1 MTWNLQAQKPPTD
14 LRAVLRPGSCH
25 IYAIGTEECVQSI
38 AKSVLFQSKKEWED
52 QLISTLGATYV
63 KLRSHALTA
72 MHNVVFVHTSILP
85 LVSELHSDAIA
96 TGLGNHDHRKGPI
109 SSTFDRVFW
118 SGDLNYRIDGTRK
131 MIDDLLARNFHDVRW
146 TASPSFSSSLIATT
160 LFAGAARCDVYDTSA
175 KQRIPSW
182 TDRILYFSTV
192 PVRCCLPCPLGRPS
206 HGFVGCSRVATVG
219 YGDQVPDL
227 TNPLAVVVAIAA
239 MIFGALYLAMPLAI
253 VGIKYELTWR
263 RFENV
268 SRTTRSTLEL
278 RAALKSISI
287 QPLHAKSNH
296 VNVLVHRTIDAI
308 AHLTSLVQGYISI
321 PDDAFY
327 INDDALNQAFL
338 VIHAAGDDA
347 IARFQTLMRHLS
359 PFLPPDFCNSVVSKP
374 TAGPLP
380 LQRRGSMLVLLAE
393 TKRATLHRRDT
404 PINVLDPNLTFRQRL
419 RAHLRA
425 TNHGSRAHRFYL
437 TSVLLS
443 VAVFYAESV
452 PELQAFGPTS
462 HLCHMLMESYCTSN
476 PSPATDPGCY
486 VWHNTT
492 ALAVPLTKAQF
503 YCDNDANTERCFGVG
518 FNHGGN
524 ASTGSCAA
532 KFAYPAHVCSLRECE
547 RGHEPLVDLTHHW
560 IYIEVY
566 LGITFTVELMLRC
579 YVSSR
584 RRHFFRS
591 VSTWIDI
598 MAILPFY
605 AQVRFL
611 HRVYDVALMCL
622 VPSLTGV
629 GYGDLTPRSP
639 AGRILDILTM
649 VFGSCYT
656 AMPLSLI
663 GGQFYQCYEL
673 YSKEKQARAGD
684 VAQVQVDSTRSAHK
698 ATPTLRAVDC
708 DLLESAQVVI
718 HVVDEMMANLYKL
731 HRMRPGSTVLNT
743 PVETSIA
750 ANTSASVKETL
761 RKLMKYPHATF
772 VGRVRHYGIL
782 AAIVLNFVPMM
793 METMDGPAN
802 GGSDPKY
809 PQLPSAATLFY
820 MDVFFTG
827 VSALEFMLRWIVA
840 KRQRKNISGIRVLHS
855 TFRECMHPLQ
865 ITVTRPSSLHANAN
879 HVNVLLYDAL
889 DAVARL
895 WELVDKY
902 IHTPDNDFFIRNDE
916 LNQAFLDL
924 HATGDEVVERFRTLL
939 RHFAPFLLSDL
950 DSPATAHRLPAST
963 SSLLKRGLTLS
974 SIAGGLLNKY
984 YRRCSCHRPQP
995 YPCRAKRATLHRR
1008 DTPINVLDPNLTFRQ
1023 RLRAHLRATNHGS
1036 RAHRFYLTSVL
1047 LSVAVFYAESV
1058 PELQAFGPTSHL
1070 CHMLMESY
1078 CTSNPSPATDPGCY
1092 VWHNTTAL
1100 AVPLTKAQFYCDND
1114 ANTERCFG
1122 VGFNHGGNASTGSCA
1137 AKFAYPA
1144 HVCSLRECERGH
1156 EPLVDLTHH
1165 WIYIEVYLGI
1175 TFTVEL
1181 MLRCYVSSR
1190 RRHFFRSVS
1199 TWIDIMAIL
1208 PFYAQTLAGL
1218 AAGRTPIYV
1227 SSPAFPTFVTVL
1239 PVMKT
1244 IRIVKLGWP
1253 GTACYAGVPCM
1264 YLNKDLMTA
1273 KIAALFPYG
1282 KRIQIQLDNLVTLK
1296 DMWRT
1301 TWMAVATYVLFPTC
1315 VGLDRLE

>member
-1 MTWNLQAQKPPTD
+1 MTRVEAITAEAPTMLKDVRRKSTETHVDRHRGPSLAEMRRCSTSITDLITSSSARDGSIARRARRRRFDASKVEKPP
-14 LRAVLRPGSCH
+14 PP
-25 IYAIGTEECVQSI
+25 
-38 AKSVLFQSKKEWED
+38 
-52 QLISTLGATYV
+52 
-63 KLRSHALTA
+63 
-72 MHNVVFVHTSILP
+72 N
-85 LVSELHSDAIA
+85 
-96 TGLGNHDHRKGPI
+96 
-109 SSTFDRVFW
+109 
-118 SGDLNYRIDGTRK
+118 
-131 MIDDLLARNFHDVRW
+131 
-146 TASPSFSSSLIATT
+146 
-160 LFAGAARCDVYDTSA
+160 
-175 KQRIPSW
+175 
-182 TDRILYFSTV
+182 
-192 PVRCCLPCPLGRPS
+192 
-206 HGFVGCSRVATVG
+206 
-219 YGDQVPDL
+219 
-227 TNPLAVVVAIAA
+227 
-239 MIFGALYLAMPLAI
+239 
-253 VGIKYELTWR
+253 TWR
-263 RFENV
+263 R
-268 SRTTRSTLEL
+268 
-278 RAALKSISI
+278 
-287 QPLHAKSNH
+287 
-296 VNVLVHRTIDAI
+296 
-308 AHLTSLVQGYISI
+308 
-321 PDDAFY
+321 
-327 INDDALNQAFL
+327 
-338 VIHAAGDDA
+338 
-347 IARFQTLMRHLS
+347 
-359 PFLPPDFCNSVVSKP
+359 
-374 TAGPLP
+374 
-380 LQRRGSMLVLLAE
+380 
-393 TKRATLHRRDT
+393 
-404 PINVLDPNLTFRQRL
+404 
-419 RAHLRA
+419 
-425 TNHGSRAHRFYL
+425 
-437 TSVLLS
+437 
-443 VAVFYAESV
+443 
-452 PELQAFGPTS
+452 
-462 HLCHMLMESYCTSN
+462 
-476 PSPATDPGCY
+476 
-486 VWHNTT
+486 
-492 ALAVPLTKAQF
+492 
-503 YCDNDANTERCFGVG
+503 
-518 FNHGGN
+518 
-524 ASTGSCAA
+524 
-532 KFAYPAHVCSLRECE
+532 
-547 RGHEPLVDLTHHW
+547 
-560 IYIEVY
+560 
-566 LGITFTVELMLRC
+566 
-579 YVSSR
+579 
-584 RRHFFRS
+584 
-591 VSTWIDI
+591 
-598 MAILPFY
+598 
-605 AQVRFL
+605 
-611 HRVYDVALMCL
+611 RV
-622 VPSLTGV
+622 
-629 GYGDLTPRSP
+629 
-639 AGRILDILTM
+639 
-649 VFGSCYT
+649 
-656 AMPLSLI
+656 
-663 GGQFYQCYEL
+663 
-673 YSKEKQARAGD
+673 
-684 VAQVQVDSTRSAHK
+684 
-698 ATPTLRAVDC
+698 
-708 DLLESAQVVI
+708 
-718 HVVDEMMANLYKL
+718 
-731 HRMRPGSTVLNT
+731 
-743 PVETSIA
+743 
-750 ANTSASVKETL
+750 

-840 KRQRKNISGIRVLHS
+840 KRQRKFWTQMVTWIDVLGLLPLVGVLVMKHALRWSPAKTASVEQYLKLLRHFRIVRVTYMLRNISGIRVLHS

-865 ITVTRPSSLHANAN
+865 ITLFFLVTIVMTLATLLYYAQPCYDGANCTFTDIINTGYFVMVTVATVGYGDQVPDLANPFGAFVVVVAMIFGALYLAMPLAIVGIKYEVTWRRFENVSRTTRSTLELQAELKAVTIQALHANAN

-924 HATGDEVVERFRTLL
+924 HATGDEVIERFRTLL

-974 SIAGGLLNKY
+974 SIAGGLLNK
-984 YRRCSCHRPQP
+984 
-995 YPCRAKRATLHRR
+995 AKRATLHRR

-1023 RLRAHLRATNHGS
+1023 RLRAHLHATNHGS
-1036 RAHRFYLTSVL
+1036 WAHRFYLTSVL

-1114 ANTERCFG
+1114 AKTERCFG

-1244 IRIVKLGWP
+1244 IRIVKLGWYFQGSSVLAQTALLAYQRLTTPLFFLFFACGTAGAVFFEIEP

-1301 TWMAVATYVLFPTC
+1301 TWMTVATITGVGFGDFSPRTPTGRVLDILTMVFGSCYTAMPLSLIGGLFYTCYEHYLKQQDTSLDGAAKPC
-1315 VGLDRLE
+1315 VGPTRPGDPRPTMTPRLPPAACKLVTSIRTVERVVDGMMSNLYKLNCMRPKPVVLDIPLEASMSPSMDTSSAMGMPSLGPSRTTLMMRIAPAEFGSPAPVVDKIHESEALRRLIQDAAAMMTTFGLQLPQLVEIVVAMTGTVDENRRS

>member
-1 MTWNLQAQKPPTD
+1 MAQVHAQSARTASSSTLKELRRKSTETRMTQSPTAVE
-14 LRAVLRPGSCH
+14 LRRCS
-25 IYAIGTEECVQSI
+25 TSI
-38 AKSVLFQSKKEWED
+38 ADLVNTTDVAEGSMTSLSKHQRLK
-52 QLISTLGATYV
+52 ATYGQ
-63 KLRSHALTA
+63 KAPPPNTWRRRIRQLMKYPHATRVGRIRHYGLLVAIVCDYILLMFETLDGPANGGSDPKYPHLPTA
-72 MHNVVFVHTSILP
+72 TTYFYLDVAFTGLFAFSFALCWIVAKRQRKFWTQLVTWSDLLGLLP
-85 LVSELHSDAIA
+85 LTSLLVMKYAFGWSRERYAPIEEYLRHLRLFRIVRVTYMLRNMSGIRVLHA
-96 TGLGNHDHRKGPI
+96 TFLECIHPLQI
-109 SSTFDRVFW
+109 TLFFLTTIVMT
-118 SGDLNYRIDGTRK
+118 LATLLYYAQPCYDGTK
-131 MIDDLLARNFHDVRW
+131 CTFTDIINTGYYVM
-146 TASPSFSSSLIATT
+146 TT
-160 LFAGAARCDVYDTSA
+160 
-175 KQRIPSW
+175 
-182 TDRILYFSTV
+182 
-192 PVRCCLPCPLGRPS
+192 
-206 HGFVGCSRVATVG
+206 VATVG

-393 TKRATLHRRDT
+393 SVLDKAKRATLHRRDT

-503 YCDNDANTERCFGVG
+503 YCDNDAKTERCFGVG

-524 ASTGSCAA
+524 ASAGSCAA
-532 KFAYPAHVCSLRECE
+532 KFAYPAHVCSLRECQ

-605 AQVRFL
+605 AQTLAGLAAGRTPIYVSSPTFPTLLSILPIMKTLRIVKLGWYLQGSSVLARTAALTYERLAIPLFFL
-611 HRVYDVALMCL
+611 FLACASAGALFFEVERGTSCRAGMPCMYFGIDVMTTAISNSFPFGKRIQIYLDHL
-622 VPSLTGV
+622 VLLKDMWRTTWMSAVTLTGV

-750 ANTSASVKETL
+750 ANTSASVKVTAAGPRRLSLLARIAPTSLGPLLTFGDKRRQGVEL
-761 RKLMKYPHATF
+761 RRLVVEASAIATT
-772 VGRVRHYGIL
+772 VALQLPRVVE
-782 AAIVLNFVPMM
+782 AIVAL
-793 METMDGPAN
+793 TAAAN
-802 GGSDPKY
+802 D
-809 PQLPSAATLFY
+809 
-820 MDVFFTG
+820 
-827 VSALEFMLRWIVA
+827 
-840 KRQRKNISGIRVLHS
+840 
-855 TFRECMHPLQ
+855 
-865 ITVTRPSSLHANAN
+865 
-879 HVNVLLYDAL
+879 
-889 DAVARL
+889 
-895 WELVDKY
+895 
-902 IHTPDNDFFIRNDE
+902 DE
-916 LNQAFLDL
+916 
-924 HATGDEVVERFRTLL
+924 
-939 RHFAPFLLSDL
+939 
-950 DSPATAHRLPAST
+950 
-963 SSLLKRGLTLS
+963 
-974 SIAGGLLNKY
+974 
-984 YRRCSCHRPQP
+984 
-995 YPCRAKRATLHRR
+995 
-1008 DTPINVLDPNLTFRQ
+1008 
-1023 RLRAHLRATNHGS
+1023 
-1036 RAHRFYLTSVL
+1036 
-1047 LSVAVFYAESV
+1047 
-1058 PELQAFGPTSHL
+1058 
-1070 CHMLMESY
+1070 
-1078 CTSNPSPATDPGCY
+1078 
-1092 VWHNTTAL
+1092 
-1100 AVPLTKAQFYCDND
+1100 
-1114 ANTERCFG
+1114 
-1122 VGFNHGGNASTGSCA
+1122 
-1137 AKFAYPA
+1137 
-1144 HVCSLRECERGH
+1144 
-1156 EPLVDLTHH
+1156 
-1165 WIYIEVYLGI
+1165 
-1175 TFTVEL
+1175 
-1181 MLRCYVSSR
+1181 
-1190 RRHFFRSVS
+1190 
-1199 TWIDIMAIL
+1199 
-1208 PFYAQTLAGL
+1208 
-1218 AAGRTPIYV
+1218 
-1227 SSPAFPTFVTVL
+1227 
-1239 PVMKT
+1239 
-1244 IRIVKLGWP
+1244 
-1253 GTACYAGVPCM
+1253 
-1264 YLNKDLMTA
+1264 
-1273 KIAALFPYG
+1273 
-1282 KRIQIQLDNLVTLK
+1282 
-1296 DMWRT
+1296 
-1301 TWMAVATYVLFPTC
+1301 
-1315 VGLDRLE
+1315 